1 MNLVSIRICIAPSI
15 ASSFASAISLRRRIL
30 RRGDLAT
37 ILLVSLLPT
46 LPPVFAEPDSKA
58 KELKKRDDEIVGAER
73 HDAYFIRESAH
84 TLQLLARQ
92 HLRRHDY
99 RRALPLI
106 ERALKLDND
115 DVELHVL
122 YAHALQE
129 KFEAMEDPDPRLF
142 NKIVKIWLMVM
153 RNEVGMEKG
162 TSYKGISIENGA
174 YGDEEIVL
182 RAKNELKHLT
192 GCVPKMWETD
202 DHYLKRVLKV
212 ARTSVTA
219 KIRLKP
225 SSQGGEAASENN
237 RPPAQESKQK

>member
-1 MNLVSIRICIAPSI
+1 MR
-15 ASSFASAISLRRRIL
+15 SSFAASIGL
-30 RRGDLAT
+30 RRGKFSRREFA
-37 ILLVSLLPT
+37 IALLVSVLPSF
-46 LPPVFAEPDSKA
+46 PPVFAEPDYKP
-58 KELKKRDDEIVGAER
+58 KELKRKDDEFVGVER

-142 NKIVKIWLMVM
+142 NKIVKIWLTVM

-162 TSYKGISIENGA
+162 TSYRGISIENGA

-202 DHYLKRVLKV
+202 EHYLKRVLKV

-225 SSQGGEAASENN
+225 SAQNVESAAETG
-237 RPPAQESKQK
+237 RTPLQESKQK